1 MAPSAAW
8 RHADWQLGLVLVN
21 VALYAAAFQ
30 MQTPVTPSLVKS
42 LSSDAQSQFA
52 LLKSWNGLL
61 QLVGTLLAG
70 RYVDLAGARPVLLAS
85 FAASVACY
93 AMTYSANSIGWLLA
107 AQVPTVLQHA
117 VLAARAYVALATSD
131 EARTRTLGYVSVAYG
146 VGFVLGPAVGGLLS
160 QHSLRASAAVA
171 TAASAASFVSLLLLL
186 DAAPATAA
194 AAASA
199 PATVA
204 PSAVGGGGGG
214 GGLSAIWRSPALRGL
229 LGVKALMSAAL
240 SLFHSTFA
248 LVAADRF
255 GMDATGMGFLMSFAG
270 ALGIVAQAVLVPL
283 MTGRFAEGRVVLATS
298 AALAASFCGL
308 ALASTPSVLYAVC
321 VPLTLCSTICVLLN
335 TSQITRAAPG
345 EVRGTLVGV
354 DMALGSGFRMVA
366 PAVGVLLLRHA
377 GYWAMGACSAGLMGV
392 ATLLL
397 ALDAAP
403 PAPPAPGGKKTD

>member
-1 MAPSAAW
+1 
-8 RHADWQLGLVLVN
+8 VV
-21 VALYAAAFQ
+21 
-30 MQTPVTPSLVKS
+30 
-42 LSSDAQSQFA
+42 
-52 LLKSWNGLL
+52 
-61 QLVGTLLAG
+61 
-70 RYVDLAGARPVLLAS
+70 
-85 FAASVACY
+85 CY
-93 AMTYSANSIGWLLA
+93 AMTFYADSITWLLA

-146 VGFVLGPAVGGLLS
+146 AGFVLGPAVGGLLS

-171 TAASAASFVSLLLLL
+171 TAASAVSFVSLLVLL
-186 DAAPATAA
+186 DAAPAAA
-194 AAASA
+194 AAAGTAA
-199 PATVA
+199 PASPAAAA
-204 PSAVGGGGGG
+204 PGASASASASG

-255 GMDATGMGFLMSFAG
+255 GMDATGVGFLMSFAG

-283 MTGRFAEGRVVLATS
+283 MVGRFAEGRVVLAAS

-308 ALASTPSVLYAVC
+308 ALASTPAALYAVC
-321 VPLTLCSTICVLLN
+321 VPLTLCSTVAMLLN

-345 EVRGTLVGV
+345 EVRGALVGI

-366 PAVGVLLLRHA
+366 PAVGALLLRSA
-377 GYWAMGACSAGLMGV
+377 GYWAMGASSAGLMAV

-397 ALDAAP
+397 ALEAAGGGDAGGAP
-403 PAPPAPGGKKTD
+403 AGSKKSD

>member
-1 MAPSAAW
+1 MTFY
-8 RHADWQLGLVLVN
+8 AD
-21 VALYAAAFQ
+21 
-30 MQTPVTPSLVKS
+30 
-42 LSSDAQSQFA
+42 
-52 LLKSWNGLL
+52 
-61 QLVGTLLAG
+61 
-70 RYVDLAGARPVLLAS
+70 
-85 FAASVACY
+85 
-93 AMTYSANSIGWLLA
+93 SIPWLLA
-107 AQVPTVLQHA
+107 APGPTVLQHA

-146 VGFVLGPAVGGLLS
+146 AGFVLGPAVGGLLS

-171 TAASAASFVSLLLLL
+171 TAASAVSFVSLLVLL
-186 DAAPATAA
+186 DAAPATATAGTAAPASPA
-194 AAASA
+194 AAAAGASA
-199 PATVA
+199 
-204 PSAVGGGGGG
+204 SASASG

-255 GMDATGMGFLMSFAG
+255 GMDATGVGFLMSFAG

-283 MTGRFAEGRVVLATS
+283 MVGRFAEGRVVLAAS

-308 ALASTPSVLYAVC
+308 ALASTPAALYAVC
-321 VPLTLCSTICVLLN
+321 VPLTLCSTVAMLLN

-345 EVRGTLVGV
+345 EVRGALVGI

-366 PAVGVLLLRHA
+366 PAVGALLLRSA
-377 GYWAMGACSAGLMGV
+377 GYWAMGASSAGLMAV

-397 ALDAAP
+397 ALEAAGGGDAGGAP
-403 PAPPAPGGKKTD
+403 AGSKKSD